1 MTSPSSYENLIDVAV
16 PLPLH
21 NSFTYQYPSEFKDR
35 LRIGMRV
42 LVPFGRRRL
51 TGYVVGFPQKTQ
63 GHKIKEI
70 YDLLDDEPLFNEED
84 LKFYRWI
91 SDYYYHPLGETIKTA
106 LQAASIRNLRMLC
119 RLLKRGKFFTEA
131 QKIFPA

>member
-70 YDLLDDEPLFNEED
+70 YDLLDDEPLFNRED

-91 SDYYYHPLGETIKTA
+91 SDYYYHPPWRDHKNS
-106 LQAASIRNLRMLC
+106 ASRRHQYGI
-119 RLLKRGKFFTEA
+119 
-131 QKIFPA
+131 